1 MTIIPVANQ
10 IGSSFR
16 VVCGTVSCLKKNRS
30 WADLNHRSPV
40 YETGALTAKPQDL
53 KTNGRLG
60 LTVAIFANPF
70 TEFFFVVI
78 VSYTVWGSK
87 GRFGD
92 L

>member
-1 MTIIPVANQ
+1 M
-10 IGSSFR
+10 FE
-16 VVCGTVSCLKKNRS
+16 KNRS
-30 WADLNHRSPV
+30 WAALNHRSPV
-40 YETGALTAKPQDL
+40 YETGASTAKQQDL
-53 KTNGRLG
+53 KPNGRLG

-70 TEFFFVVI
+70 TELFFVVI